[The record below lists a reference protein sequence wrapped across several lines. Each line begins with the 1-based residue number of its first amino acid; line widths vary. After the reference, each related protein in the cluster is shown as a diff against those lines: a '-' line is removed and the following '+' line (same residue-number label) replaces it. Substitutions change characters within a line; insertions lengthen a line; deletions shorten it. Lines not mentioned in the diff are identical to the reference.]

1 MAAETS
7 QTDTAELLLKH
18 HADVNRSNVDFRATP
33 VHIATV
39 MGNWAKKEATF
50 DLGFRFSE
58 SLTQSRNI

>member
-7 QTDTAELLLKH
+7 QSDTAELLLKH

-39 MGNWAKKEATF
+39 MG
-50 DLGFRFSE
+50 S
-58 SLTQSRNI
+58 